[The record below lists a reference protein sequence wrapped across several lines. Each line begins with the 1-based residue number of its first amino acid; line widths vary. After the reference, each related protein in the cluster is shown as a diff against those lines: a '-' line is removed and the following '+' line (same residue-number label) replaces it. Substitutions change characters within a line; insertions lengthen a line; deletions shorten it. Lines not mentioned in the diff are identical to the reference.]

1 MFFLFF
7 LPFIGFIVLAI
18 VRASAEQKKREE
30 AKQREQQ
37 DPNWRQTAF
46 TGQTTSNS
54 PVRPSVQTTPVRGA
68 ATWQGTSANA
78 RPQNTSFASQ
88 QKQPQKM
95 HPGHDYCALRPDASS
110 AQDSRSRNTSQK
122 HPEHDLCALRPE
134 NNQSATADTSP
145 VPALQV
151 GGIQMNFTPNQVL
164 SGVLFSEIFGKPK
177 AM

>member
-7 LPFIGFIVLAI
+7 LPFIGFIVFAI

-30 AKQREQQ
+30 AKRREQ
-37 DPNWRQTAF
+37 DPNWRQSAF
-46 TGQTTSNS
+46 TGQTTPNS
-54 PVRPSVQTTPVRGA
+54 PVRPSVQATPVREA
-68 ATWQGTSANA
+68 ATWQGTAANA
-78 RPQNTSFASQ
+78 RPLNAAPVSQ

-95 HPGHDYCALRPDASS
+95 HPDHEYCALRQDAAST
-110 AQDSRSRNTSQK
+110 QDPRSRNTSQK

-134 NNQSATADTSP
+134 QSAATANATP

-164 SGVLFSEIFGKPK
+164 SGVLFSEILGKPK

>member
-1 MFFLFF
+1 MFLLFF
-7 LPFIGFIVLAI
+7 LPFIGFVVFAI
-18 VRASAEQKKREE
+18 IRASAEQKKREE
-30 AKQREQQ
+30 ARRNAQGTQSQQ
-37 DPNWRQTAF
+37 PAYE
-46 TGQTTSNS
+46 GQTSYS

-68 ATWQGTSANA
+68 ATWQGTAGNA
-78 RPQNTSFASQ
+78 RPQNSSFTSQ
-88 QKQPQKM
+88 QKPAQKM
-95 HPGHDYCALRPDASS
+95 HPDHEYCALRPDAAS
-110 AQDSRSRNTSQK
+110 AKDPRSKNTSQK

-134 NNQSATADTSP
+134 NNQSATADASP